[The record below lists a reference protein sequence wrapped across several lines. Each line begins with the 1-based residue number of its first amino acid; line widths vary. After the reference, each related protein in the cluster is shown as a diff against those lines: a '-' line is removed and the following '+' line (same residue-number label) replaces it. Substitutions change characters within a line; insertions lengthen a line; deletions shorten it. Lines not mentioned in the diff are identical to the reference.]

1 MGHFNSKISN
11 SQFTWIATHFPS
23 IIPIY
28 RWFAPKQIPLK
39 SSILL
44 LYVYIVCMCIYIY
57 ICARLYMYTFLY
69 IYIAYI
75 YTVYIYI
82 LYIYTVY
89 IYILNIYLY
98 SVYIY
103 SVYVNR
109 YIYIYILLMY
119 TKMVYSDRLTHP
131 VFTHSARV
139 RSVPLVRTRYSH
151 GGIVAQEVWRF
162 QPWSG
167 KMGVSEH
174 DYDPMDLGVHKSQT
188 NPSIYILYIYIS
200 KGN

>member
-1 MGHFNSKISN
+1 MICPE
-11 SQFTWIATHFPS
+11 TDPIE
-23 IIPIY
+23 IINIT
-28 RWFAPKQIPLK
+28 FIC
-39 SSILL
+39 IHC
-44 LYVYIVCMCIYIY
+44 LYVYIYIY
-57 ICARLYMYTFLY
+57 ICARLYVYISVY
-69 IYIAYI
+69 IYIYIYIYILCIYI
-75 YTVYIYI
+75 YTVYIYCI
-82 LYIYTVY
+82 YIYIYIFWIY
-89 IYILNIYLY
+89 IYILYI
-98 SVYIY
+98 YIY

-109 YIYIYILLMY
+109 YIYIYIYILLMY

-174 DYDPMDLGVHKSQT
+174 DYDPMDLRVHKSQT
-188 NPSIYILYIYIS
+188 NPSIYILCIYIYIS